1 MKKIQELKKIREN
14 LLGLVQSLS
23 NEQLNRVPEG
33 FNNNII
39 WNIGH
44 LLATQQGI
52 CYARAGEPM
61 NIEPSFWERF
71 KPGSKPEGPLSD
83 EEIAWIKDEF
93 IRLIDQFNS
102 DITNGKFQNYTAW
115 TTRMGGEIDHIQ
127 TAIDFVYFHEGLHFG
142 YVMALKKLV

>member
-14 LLGLVQSLS
+14 LLLVVQSLS

-52 CYARAGEPM
+52 CYARGGELM
-61 NIEPSFWERF
+61 LIEPSFWERF
-71 KPGSKPEGPLSD
+71 KPGSKPEGTVSD
-83 EEIAWIKDEF
+83 EEITWIKDEL
-93 IRLIDQFNS
+93 IRLIDVFNS
-102 DITNGKFQNYTAW
+102 DITAGKFQNYTAW